1 MKAVVVGSGSL
12 TDMDFL
18 IEKCYW
24 ADLIIAADGG
34 ARYLYDAG
42 LAPHILI
49 GDFDSVPQEV
59 LRFYRD
65 YKGVSIIGFPKEKDF
80 TDMELAL
87 DIAAEKG
94 ADEIAILAAT
104 GSRLDHSAANILLLY
119 GLMKRNIKGCIEDAN
134 NRIILTDHPVKLKK
148 QENWKVSL
156 LSISPEVSKI
166 STSGLMYPLHDFDLK
181 LGSSRGISNEF
192 TEDEA
197 AVDFDKGLL
206 MVVLS
211 HEPNTF

>member
-12 TDMDFL
+12 TDLDL
-18 IEKCYW
+18 LKERCLG
-24 ADLIIAADGG
+24 ADLIVAADGG

-42 LAPHILI
+42 IVPHILI
-49 GDFDSVPQEV
+49 GDFDSVPREI
-59 LRFYRD
+59 LSFY
-65 YKGVSIIGFPKEKDF
+65 KELKCVNITGFPKKKDF

-94 ADEIAILAAT
+94 ANEITILAAT

-119 GLMKRNIKGCIEDAN
+119 GLLKKNIAGCIEDAHN
-134 NRIILTDHPVKLKK
+134 KVYLTEHAIQIKK

-156 LSISPEVSKI
+156 LSISSEVSNVT
-166 STSGLMYPLHDFDLK
+166 TSGLMYPLHDFNLE

-192 TEDEA
+192 TEDT
-197 AVDFDKGLL
+197 AVIGFEKGLL

-211 HEPNTF
+211 CEP